1 MNRVFVLGSM
11 NMDMVMQ
18 AERMPLAGETIRG
31 AGFFLNAGGKGAN
44 QAVAVKRSGGAL
56 KFCACVG
63 DDVFGERL
71 VNTLREYGVDTEN
84 VRTISGTNS
93 GLAQITVVNGDN
105 RIILYGGANESL
117 DTEAAEKFL
126 AEAAKGDIFLTQ
138 LEIAPAVVLASLK
151 TAKERGMRTILNP
164 APAQNF
170 RREML
175 KFTDILIPNETEAMY
190 ISGKTDI
197 EEAALA
203 LSERVKEVIV
213 TVGDKGCICSNG
225 GTVSVCPCPQVR
237 AVDTTAAGDT
247 FCGAF
252 AARLGRGYS
261 MEEAVGY
268 ALKAAS
274 LAVTKRGALQ
284 SIPSETEVLNG
295 V

>member
-1 MNRVFVLGSM
+1 MNKIFVLGSM

-18 AERMPLAGETIRG
+18 AERLPLAGETIRG
-31 AGFFLNAGGKGAN
+31 TGFFLNAGGKGAN

-71 VNTLREYGVDTEN
+71 INTLREYEVDTEN
-84 VRTISGTNS
+84 VRTIDGTSS
-93 GLAQITVVNGDN
+93 GLAQITVVNGNN
-105 RIILYGGANESL
+105 RIILYGGANECL
-117 DTEAAEKFL
+117 DAEGAERFL
-126 AEAAKGDIFLTQ
+126 AEAVKGDIFLTQ
-138 LEIAPAVVLASLK
+138 LETAPAVVLRSLE
-151 TAKERGMRTILNP
+151 TAKARGMQTNLNP

-170 RREML
+170 SSEML
-175 KFTDILIPNETEAMY
+175 KFTDILIPNETEAMS

-213 TVGDKGCICSNG
+213 TVGDKGCICSRG
-225 GTVSVCPCPQVR
+225 GSVSLHPCPQVSV
-237 AVDTTAAGDT
+237 VDTTAAGDT

-252 AARLGRGYS
+252 AARLGKGYS
-261 MEEAVGY
+261 MEESVGY

-284 SIPSETEVLNG
+284 SIPSENEVLNG
-295 V
+295 

>member
-1 MNRVFVLGSM
+1 M

-18 AERMPLAGETIRG
+18 AERLPLAGETIRG
-31 AGFFLNAGGKGAN
+31 TGFFLNAGGKGAN

-71 VNTLREYGVDTEN
+71 INTLREYEVDTEN
-84 VRTISGTNS
+84 VRTIDGTSS
-93 GLAQITVVNGDN
+93 GLAQITVVNGNN
-105 RIILYGGANESL
+105 RIILYGGANECL
-117 DTEAAEKFL
+117 DAEGAERFL
-126 AEAAKGDIFLTQ
+126 AEAVKGDIFLTQ
-138 LEIAPAVVLASLK
+138 LETAPAVVLRSLE
-151 TAKERGMRTILNP
+151 TAKARGMQTILNP

-170 RREML
+170 SSEML
-175 KFTDILIPNETEAMY
+175 KFTDILIPNETEAMS

-213 TVGDKGCICSNG
+213 TVGDKGCICSRG
-225 GTVSVCPCPQVR
+225 GSVSLHPCPQVSV
-237 AVDTTAAGDT
+237 VDTTAAGDT

-252 AARLGRGYS
+252 AARLGKGYS
-261 MEEAVGY
+261 MEESVGY

-284 SIPSETEVLNG
+284 SIPSENEVLNG
-295 V
+295 

>member
-1 MNRVFVLGSM
+1 MNKIFVLGSM

-18 AERMPLAGETIRG
+18 AERLPLAGETIRG
-31 AGFFLNAGGKGAN
+31 TGFFLNAGGKGAN

-71 VNTLREYGVDTEN
+71 INTLREYEVDTEN
-84 VRTISGTNS
+84 VRTIDGTSS
-93 GLAQITVVNGDN
+93 GLAQITVVNGNN
-105 RIILYGGANESL
+105 RIILYGGANECL
-117 DTEAAEKFL
+117 DAEGAERFL
-126 AEAAKGDIFLTQ
+126 AEAVKGDIFLTQ
-138 LEIAPAVVLASLK
+138 LETAPAVVLRSLE
-151 TAKERGMRTILNP
+151 TAKARGMQTILNP

-170 RREML
+170 SSEML
-175 KFTDILIPNETEAMY
+175 KFTDILIPNETEAMS

-213 TVGDKGCICSNG
+213 TVGAKGCICSRG
-225 GTVSVCPCPQVR
+225 GSVSLHPCPQVSV
-237 AVDTTAAGDT
+237 VDTTAAGDT

-252 AARLGRGYS
+252 AARLGKGYS
-261 MEEAVGY
+261 MEESVGY

-284 SIPSETEVLNG
+284 SIPSENEVLNG
-295 V
+295 

>member
-1 MNRVFVLGSM
+1 MNKIFVLGSM

-18 AERMPLAGETIRG
+18 AERLPLAGETIRG
-31 AGFFLNAGGKGAN
+31 TGFFLNAGGKGAN

-71 VNTLREYGVDTEN
+71 INTLREYEVDTEN
-84 VRTISGTNS
+84 VRTIDGTSS

-105 RIILYGGANESL
+105 RIILYGGANECV
-117 DTEAAEKFL
+117 DAEVAERFL
-126 AEAAKGDIFLTQ
+126 AEAVKGDIFLTQ
-138 LEIAPAVVLASLK
+138 LETAPAVVLRSLE
-151 TAKERGMRTILNP
+151 TAKARGMQTILNP

-170 RREML
+170 SSEML
-175 KFTDILIPNETEAMY
+175 KFTDILIPNETEAMS

-213 TVGDKGCICSNG
+213 TVGDKGCICSRG
-225 GTVSVCPCPQVR
+225 GSVSLHPCPQVR

-252 AARLGRGYS
+252 AARLGKGYS
-261 MEEAVGY
+261 MEESVGY

-284 SIPSETEVLNG
+284 SIPSENEVLNG
-295 V
+295 

>member
-1 MNRVFVLGSM
+1 MNKIFVLGSM

-18 AERMPLAGETIRG
+18 AERLPLAGETIRG
-31 AGFFLNAGGKGAN
+31 TGFFLNAGGKGAN

-71 VNTLREYGVDTEN
+71 INTLREYEVDTEN
-84 VRTISGTNS
+84 VRTIDGTSS

-105 RIILYGGANESL
+105 RIILYGGANECV
-117 DTEAAEKFL
+117 DAEVAERFL
-126 AEAAKGDIFLTQ
+126 AEAVKGDIFLTQ
-138 LEIAPAVVLASLK
+138 LETAPAVVLRSLE
-151 TAKERGMRTILNP
+151 TAKARGMQTILNP

-170 RREML
+170 SSEML
-175 KFTDILIPNETEAMY
+175 KFTDILIPNETEAMS

-213 TVGDKGCICSNG
+213 TVGDKGCICSRG
-225 GTVSVCPCPQVR
+225 GSVSVCPCPQVR

-252 AARLGRGYS
+252 AARLGKGYS
-261 MEEAVGY
+261 MEESVGY

-284 SIPSETEVLNG
+284 SIPSENEVLNG
-295 V
+295 

>member
-1 MNRVFVLGSM
+1 MNKIFVLGSM

-18 AERMPLAGETIRG
+18 AERLPLAGETIRG
-31 AGFFLNAGGKGAN
+31 TGFFLNAGGKGAN

-71 VNTLREYGVDTEN
+71 INTLREYEVDTEN
-84 VRTISGTNS
+84 VRTIDGTSS

-105 RIILYGGANESL
+105 RIILYGGANECV
-117 DTEAAEKFL
+117 DAEVAERFL

-138 LEIAPAVVLASLK
+138 METAPAVVLRSLE
-151 TAKERGMRTILNP
+151 TAKARGMQTILNP

-170 RREML
+170 SSEML
-175 KFTDILIPNETEAMY
+175 KFTDILIPNETEAMS

-213 TVGDKGCICSNG
+213 TVGDKGCICSRG
-225 GTVSVCPCPQVR
+225 GSVSLHPCPQVSV
-237 AVDTTAAGDT
+237 VDTTAAGDT

-252 AARLGRGYS
+252 AARLGKGYS
-261 MEEAVGY
+261 MEESVGY

-284 SIPSETEVLNG
+284 SIPSENEVLNG
-295 V
+295 

>member
-1 MNRVFVLGSM
+1 MNKIFVLGSM

-18 AERMPLAGETIRG
+18 AERLPLAGETIRG
-31 AGFFLNAGGKGAN
+31 TGFFLNAGGKGAN

-71 VNTLREYGVDTEN
+71 INTLREYEVDTEN
-84 VRTISGTNS
+84 VRTIDGTSS

-105 RIILYGGANESL
+105 RIILYGGANECL
-117 DTEAAEKFL
+117 DAEVAERFL
-126 AEAAKGDIFLTQ
+126 AEAVKGDIFLTQ
-138 LEIAPAVVLASLK
+138 LETAPAVVLRSLE
-151 TAKERGMRTILNP
+151 TAKARGMQTILNP

-170 RREML
+170 SSEML
-175 KFTDILIPNETEAMY
+175 KFTDILIPNETEAMS

-213 TVGDKGCICSNG
+213 TVGDKGCICSRG
-225 GTVSVCPCPQVR
+225 GSVSLHPCPQVSV
-237 AVDTTAAGDT
+237 VDTTAAGDT

-252 AARLGRGYS
+252 AARLGKGYS
-261 MEEAVGY
+261 MEESVGY

-284 SIPSETEVLNG
+284 SIPSENEVLNG
-295 V
+295 

>member
-1 MNRVFVLGSM
+1 MNKIFVLGSM

-18 AERMPLAGETIRG
+18 AERLPLAGETIRG
-31 AGFFLNAGGKGAN
+31 TGFFLNAGGKGAN

-71 VNTLREYGVDTEN
+71 INTLREYEVDTEN
-84 VRTISGTNS
+84 VRTIDGTSS

-105 RIILYGGANESL
+105 RIILYGGANECL
-117 DTEAAEKFL
+117 DAEVAERFL

-138 LEIAPAVVLASLK
+138 LETAPAVVLRSLE
-151 TAKERGMRTILNP
+151 TAKERGMQTILNP

-170 RREML
+170 SSEML
-175 KFTDILIPNETEAMY
+175 KFTDILIPNETEARS

-213 TVGDKGCICSNG
+213 TVGAKGCICCRG
-225 GTVSVCPCPQVR
+225 GSVSVCPCPQVR

-247 FCGAF
+247 FCGAL
-252 AARLGRGYS
+252 AARLGMGYS
-261 MEEAVGY
+261 MEESVGY

-284 SIPSETEVLNG
+284 SIPSENEVLNG
-295 V
+295 

>member
-1 MNRVFVLGSM
+1 MNKIFVLGSM

-18 AERMPLAGETIRG
+18 AERLPLAGETIRG
-31 AGFFLNAGGKGAN
+31 TGFFLNAGGKGAN

-71 VNTLREYGVDTEN
+71 INTLREYEVDTEN
-84 VRTISGTNS
+84 VRTIDGTSS
-93 GLAQITVVNGDN
+93 GLAQITVVNGNN
-105 RIILYGGANESL
+105 RIILYGGANECL
-117 DTEAAEKFL
+117 DAEVAERFL
-126 AEAAKGDIFLTQ
+126 AEAVKGDIFLTQ
-138 LEIAPAVVLASLK
+138 LETAPAVVLRSLE
-151 TAKERGMRTILNP
+151 TAKARGMQTILNP

-170 RREML
+170 SSEML
-175 KFTDILIPNETEAMY
+175 KFTDILIPNETEAMS

-213 TVGDKGCICSNG
+213 TVGDKGCICSRG
-225 GTVSVCPCPQVR
+225 GSVSLHPCPQVSV
-237 AVDTTAAGDT
+237 VDTTAAGDT

-252 AARLGRGYS
+252 AARLGKGYS
-261 MEEAVGY
+261 MEESVGY

-284 SIPSETEVLNG
+284 SIPSENEVLNG
-295 V
+295 

>member
-1 MNRVFVLGSM
+1 MNKIFVLGSM

-18 AERMPLAGETIRG
+18 AERLPRAGETIRG
-31 AGFFLNAGGKGAN
+31 TGFFLNAGGKGAN

-71 VNTLREYGVDTEN
+71 INTLREYEVDTEN
-84 VRTISGTNS
+84 VRTIDGTSS
-93 GLAQITVVNGDN
+93 GLAQITVVNGNN
-105 RIILYGGANESL
+105 RIILYGGANECL
-117 DTEAAEKFL
+117 DAEGAERFL
-126 AEAAKGDIFLTQ
+126 AEAVKGDIFLTQ
-138 LEIAPAVVLASLK
+138 LETAPAVVLRSLE
-151 TAKERGMRTILNP
+151 TAKARGMQTILNP

-170 RREML
+170 SSEML
-175 KFTDILIPNETEAMY
+175 KFTDILIPNETEAMS

-213 TVGDKGCICSNG
+213 TVGDKGCICSRG
-225 GTVSVCPCPQVR
+225 GSVSLHPCPQVSV
-237 AVDTTAAGDT
+237 VDTTAAGDT

-252 AARLGRGYS
+252 AARLGKGYS
-261 MEEAVGY
+261 MEESVGY

-284 SIPSETEVLNG
+284 SIPSENEVLNG
-295 V
+295 

>member
-1 MNRVFVLGSM
+1 MNKIFVLGSM
-11 NMDMVMQ
+11 NMDMVMR
-18 AERMPLAGETIRG
+18 AERLPRAGETIRG
-31 AGFFLNAGGKGAN
+31 TGFFLNAGGKGAN

-71 VNTLREYGVDTEN
+71 INTLREYEVDTEN
-84 VRTISGTNS
+84 VRTIDGTSS
-93 GLAQITVVNGDN
+93 GLAQITVVNGNN
-105 RIILYGGANESL
+105 RIILYGGANECL
-117 DTEAAEKFL
+117 DAEGAERFL
-126 AEAAKGDIFLTQ
+126 AEAVKGDIFLTQ
-138 LEIAPAVVLASLK
+138 LETAPAVVLRSLE
-151 TAKERGMRTILNP
+151 TAKARGMQTILNP

-170 RREML
+170 WSEML
-175 KFTDILIPNETEAMY
+175 KFTDILIPNETEAMS

-213 TVGDKGCICSNG
+213 TVGDKGCICSRG
-225 GTVSVCPCPQVR
+225 GSVSLHPCPQVSV
-237 AVDTTAAGDT
+237 VDTTAAGDT

-252 AARLGRGYS
+252 AARLGKGYS
-261 MEEAVGY
+261 MEESVGY

-284 SIPSETEVLNG
+284 SIPSENEVLNG
-295 V
+295 

>member
-1 MNRVFVLGSM
+1 MNKIFVLGSM

-18 AERMPLAGETIRG
+18 AERLPLAGETIRG
-31 AGFFLNAGGKGAN
+31 TGFFLNAGGKGAN

-71 VNTLREYGVDTEN
+71 INTLREYEVDTEN
-84 VRTISGTNS
+84 VRTIDGTSS
-93 GLAQITVVNGDN
+93 GLAQITVVNGNN
-105 RIILYGGANESL
+105 RIILYGGANECL
-117 DTEAAEKFL
+117 DAEEAERFL
-126 AEAAKGDIFLTQ
+126 AEAVKGDIFLTQ
-138 LEIAPAVVLASLK
+138 LETAPAVVLRSLE
-151 TAKERGMRTILNP
+151 TAKARGMQTILNP

-170 RREML
+170 SSEML
-175 KFTDILIPNETEAMY
+175 KFTDILIPNETEAMS

-213 TVGDKGCICSNG
+213 TVGDKGCICSRG
-225 GTVSVCPCPQVR
+225 GSVSLHPCPQVSV
-237 AVDTTAAGDT
+237 VDTTAAGDT

-252 AARLGRGYS
+252 AARLGKGYS
-261 MEEAVGY
+261 MEESVGY

-284 SIPSETEVLNG
+284 SIPSENEVLNG
-295 V
+295 

>member
-1 MNRVFVLGSM
+1 MNKIFVLGSM

-18 AERMPLAGETIRG
+18 AERLPLAGETIRG
-31 AGFFLNAGGKGAN
+31 TGFFLNAGGKGAN

-71 VNTLREYGVDTEN
+71 INTLREYEVDTEN
-84 VRTISGTNS
+84 VRTIDGTSS
-93 GLAQITVVNGDN
+93 GLAQITVVNGNN
-105 RIILYGGANESL
+105 RIILYGGANECL
-117 DTEAAEKFL
+117 DAEGAERFL
-126 AEAAKGDIFLTQ
+126 AEAVKGDIFLTQ
-138 LEIAPAVVLASLK
+138 LETAPAVVLRSLE
-151 TAKERGMRTILNP
+151 TAKARGMQTILNP

-170 RREML
+170 SSEML
-175 KFTDILIPNETEAMY
+175 KFTDILIPNETEAMS

-213 TVGDKGCICSNG
+213 TVGDKGCICSRG
-225 GTVSVCPCPQVR
+225 GSVSLHPCPQVSV
-237 AVDTTAAGDT
+237 VDTTAAGDT

-252 AARLGRGYS
+252 AARLGKGYS
-261 MEEAVGY
+261 MEESVGY

-284 SIPSETEVLNG
+284 SIPSENEVLNG
-295 V
+295 

>member
-1 MNRVFVLGSM
+1 MNKIFVLGSM

-18 AERMPLAGETIRG
+18 AERLPLAGETIRG
-31 AGFFLNAGGKGAN
+31 TGFFLNAGGKGAN

-71 VNTLREYGVDTEN
+71 INTLREYEVDTEN
-84 VRTISGTNS
+84 VRTIDGTSS

-105 RIILYGGANESL
+105 RIILYGGANECL
-117 DTEAAEKFL
+117 DAEVAERFL
-126 AEAAKGDIFLTQ
+126 AEAVKGDIFLTQ
-138 LEIAPAVVLASLK
+138 LETAPAVVLRSLE
-151 TAKERGMRTILNP
+151 TAKARGMQTILNP

-170 RREML
+170 SSEML
-175 KFTDILIPNETEAMY
+175 KFTDILIPNETEAMS

-213 TVGDKGCICSNG
+213 TVGAKGCICSRG
-225 GTVSVCPCPQVR
+225 GSVSLHPCPQVSV
-237 AVDTTAAGDT
+237 VDTTAAGDT

-252 AARLGRGYS
+252 AARLGKGYS
-261 MEEAVGY
+261 MEESVGY

-284 SIPSETEVLNG
+284 SIPSENEVLNG
-295 V
+295 

>member
-1 MNRVFVLGSM
+1 MNKIFVLGSM

-18 AERMPLAGETIRG
+18 AERLPLAGETIRG
-31 AGFFLNAGGKGAN
+31 TGFFLNAGGKGAN

-71 VNTLREYGVDTEN
+71 INTLREYEVDTEN
-84 VRTISGTNS
+84 VRTIDGTSS

-105 RIILYGGANESL
+105 RIILYGGANECV
-117 DTEAAEKFL
+117 DAEVAERFL

-138 LEIAPAVVLASLK
+138 METAPAVVLRSLE
-151 TAKERGMRTILNP
+151 TAKERGMQTILNP

-170 RREML
+170 SSEML
-175 KFTDILIPNETEAMY
+175 KFTDILIPNETEAMS

-213 TVGDKGCICSNG
+213 TVGAKGCICSRG
-225 GTVSVCPCPQVR
+225 GSVSLHPCPQVR
-237 AVDTTAAGDT
+237 VVDTTAAGDT
-247 FCGAF
+247 FCGAL
-252 AARLGRGYS
+252 AARLGKGYS
-261 MEEAVGY
+261 MEESVGY

-284 SIPSETEVLNG
+284 SIPSENEVLNG
-295 V
+295 

>member
-1 MNRVFVLGSM
+1 MNKIFVLGSM

-18 AERMPLAGETIRG
+18 AERLPLAGETIRG
-31 AGFFLNAGGKGAN
+31 TGFFLNAGGKGAN

-71 VNTLREYGVDTEN
+71 INTLREYEVDTEN
-84 VRTISGTNS
+84 VRTIDGTSS

-105 RIILYGGANESL
+105 RIILYGGANECV
-117 DTEAAEKFL
+117 DAEVAERFL

-138 LEIAPAVVLASLK
+138 METAPAVVLRSLE
-151 TAKERGMRTILNP
+151 TAKERGMQTILNP

-170 RREML
+170 SSEML
-175 KFTDILIPNETEAMY
+175 KFTDILIPNETEAMS

-213 TVGDKGCICSNG
+213 TVGAKGCICSRG
-225 GTVSVCPCPQVR
+225 GSVSLHPCPQVR
-237 AVDTTAAGDT
+237 VVDTTAAGDT
-247 FCGAF
+247 FCGAL
-252 AARLGRGYS
+252 AARLGMGYS
-261 MEEAVGY
+261 MEESVGY

-284 SIPSETEVLNG
+284 SNPSENEVLNG
-295 V
+295 

>member
-1 MNRVFVLGSM
+1 MNKIFVLGSM

-18 AERMPLAGETIRG
+18 AERLPLAGETIRG
-31 AGFFLNAGGKGAN
+31 TGFFLNAGGKGAN

-71 VNTLREYGVDTEN
+71 INTLREYEVDTEN
-84 VRTISGTNS
+84 VRTIDGTSS

-105 RIILYGGANESL
+105 RIILYGGANECV
-117 DTEAAEKFL
+117 DAEVAERFL

-138 LEIAPAVVLASLK
+138 METAPAVVLRSLE
-151 TAKERGMRTILNP
+151 TAKERGMQTILNP

-170 RREML
+170 SSEML
-175 KFTDILIPNETEAMY
+175 KFTDILIPNETEAMS

-213 TVGDKGCICSNG
+213 TVGAKGCICSRG
-225 GTVSVCPCPQVR
+225 GSVSLHPCPQVR
-237 AVDTTAAGDT
+237 VVDTTAAGDT
-247 FCGAF
+247 FCGAL
-252 AARLGRGYS
+252 AARLGMGYS
-261 MEEAVGY
+261 MEESVGY

-284 SIPSETEVLNG
+284 SIPSENEVLNG
-295 V
+295 

>member
-1 MNRVFVLGSM
+1 MNKIFVLGSM

-18 AERMPLAGETIRG
+18 AERLPLAGETIRG
-31 AGFFLNAGGKGAN
+31 TGFFLNAGGKGAN

-71 VNTLREYGVDTEN
+71 INTLREYEVDTEN
-84 VRTISGTNS
+84 VRTIDGTSS
-93 GLAQITVVNGDN
+93 GLAQITVVNGNN
-105 RIILYGGANESL
+105 RIILYGGANECL
-117 DTEAAEKFL
+117 DAEGAERFL
-126 AEAAKGDIFLTQ
+126 AEAVKGDIFLTQ
-138 LEIAPAVVLASLK
+138 LETAPAVVLRSLE
-151 TAKERGMRTILNP
+151 TAKARGMQTILNP

-170 RREML
+170 SSEML
-175 KFTDILIPNETEAMY
+175 KFTDILIPNETEAMS

-213 TVGDKGCICSNG
+213 TVGDKGCICSRG
-225 GTVSVCPCPQVR
+225 GSVSLHPCPQVS
-237 AVDTTAAGDT
+237 VVHTTAAGDT

-252 AARLGRGYS
+252 AARLGKGYS
-261 MEEAVGY
+261 MEESVGY

-284 SIPSETEVLNG
+284 SIPSENEVLNG
-295 V
+295 

>member
-1 MNRVFVLGSM
+1 MNKIFVLGSM

-18 AERMPLAGETIRG
+18 AERLPLAGETIRG
-31 AGFFLNAGGKGAN
+31 TGFFLNAGGKGAN

-71 VNTLREYGVDTEN
+71 KNTLREYEVDTEN
-84 VRTISGTNS
+84 VRTIDGTSS
-93 GLAQITVVNGDN
+93 GLAQITVVNGNN
-105 RIILYGGANESL
+105 RIILYGGANECL
-117 DTEAAEKFL
+117 DAEGAERFL
-126 AEAAKGDIFLTQ
+126 AEAVKGDIFLTQ
-138 LEIAPAVVLASLK
+138 LETAPAVVLRSLE
-151 TAKERGMRTILNP
+151 TAKARGMQTILNP

-170 RREML
+170 SSEML
-175 KFTDILIPNETEAMY
+175 KFTDILIPNETEAMS

-213 TVGDKGCICSNG
+213 TVGDKGCICSRG
-225 GTVSVCPCPQVR
+225 GSVSLHPCPQVSV
-237 AVDTTAAGDT
+237 VDTTAAGDT

-252 AARLGRGYS
+252 AARLGKGYS
-261 MEEAVGY
+261 MEESVGY

-284 SIPSETEVLNG
+284 SIPSENEVLNG
-295 V
+295 

>member
-1 MNRVFVLGSM
+1 MNKIFVLGSM

-18 AERMPLAGETIRG
+18 AERLPLAGETIRG
-31 AGFFLNAGGKGAN
+31 TGFFLHAGGKGAN

-71 VNTLREYGVDTEN
+71 INTLREYEVDTEN
-84 VRTISGTNS
+84 VRTIDGTSS

-105 RIILYGGANESL
+105 RIILYGGANECV
-117 DTEAAEKFL
+117 DAEVAERFL
-126 AEAAKGDIFLTQ
+126 AEAVKGDIFLTQ
-138 LEIAPAVVLASLK
+138 LETAPAVVLRSLE
-151 TAKERGMRTILNP
+151 TAKARGMQTILNP

-170 RREML
+170 SSEML
-175 KFTDILIPNETEAMY
+175 KFTDILIPNETEAMS

-213 TVGDKGCICSNG
+213 TVGDKGCICSRG
-225 GTVSVCPCPQVR
+225 GSVSLHPCPQVR

-252 AARLGRGYS
+252 AARLGKGYS
-261 MEEAVGY
+261 MEESVGY

-284 SIPSETEVLNG
+284 SIPSENEVLNG
-295 V
+295 

>member
-1 MNRVFVLGSM
+1 MNKIFVLGSM

-18 AERMPLAGETIRG
+18 AERLPLAGETIRG
-31 AGFFLNAGGKGAN
+31 TGFFLNAGGKGAN

-71 VNTLREYGVDTEN
+71 INTLREYEVDTEN
-84 VRTISGTNS
+84 VRTIDGTSS

-105 RIILYGGANESL
+105 RIILYGGANECL
-117 DTEAAEKFL
+117 DAEVAERFL
-126 AEAAKGDIFLTQ
+126 AEAVKGDIFLTQ
-138 LEIAPAVVLASLK
+138 LETAPAVVLRSLE
-151 TAKERGMRTILNP
+151 TAKARGMQTILNP

-170 RREML
+170 SSEML
-175 KFTDILIPNETEAMY
+175 KFTDILIPNETEAMS

-197 EEAALA
+197 EEAVLA

-213 TVGDKGCICSNG
+213 TVGDKGCICSRG
-225 GTVSVCPCPQVR
+225 GSVSLHPCPQVSV
-237 AVDTTAAGDT
+237 VDTTAAGDT

-252 AARLGRGYS
+252 AARLGKGYS
-261 MEEAVGY
+261 MEESVGY

-284 SIPSETEVLNG
+284 SIPSENEVLNG
-295 V
+295 

>member
-1 MNRVFVLGSM
+1 MNKIFVLGSM

-18 AERMPLAGETIRG
+18 AERLPLAGETIRG
-31 AGFFLNAGGKGAN
+31 TGFFLNAGGKGAN

-71 VNTLREYGVDTEN
+71 INTLREYEVDTEN
-84 VRTISGTNS
+84 VRTIDGTSS

-105 RIILYGGANESL
+105 RIILYGGANECL
-117 DTEAAEKFL
+117 DAEVAERFL

-138 LEIAPAVVLASLK
+138 METAPAVVLRSLE
-151 TAKERGMRTILNP
+151 TAKERGMQTILNP

-170 RREML
+170 SSEML
-175 KFTDILIPNETEAMY
+175 KFTDILIPNETEAMS

-213 TVGDKGCICSNG
+213 TVGAKGCICSRG
-225 GTVSVCPCPQVR
+225 GSVSVCPCPQVR

-247 FCGAF
+247 FCGAL
-252 AARLGRGYS
+252 AARLGMGYS
-261 MEEAVGY
+261 MEESVGY

-284 SIPSETEVLNG
+284 SIPSENEVLNG
-295 V
+295 

>member
-1 MNRVFVLGSM
+1 MNKIFVLGSM

-18 AERMPLAGETIRG
+18 AERLPLAGETIRG
-31 AGFFLNAGGKGAN
+31 TGFFLNAGGKGAN

-71 VNTLREYGVDTEN
+71 INTLREYEVDTEN
-84 VRTISGTNS
+84 VRTIDGTSS

-105 RIILYGGANESL
+105 RIILYGGANECL
-117 DTEAAEKFL
+117 DAEVAERFL

-138 LEIAPAVVLASLK
+138 METAPAVVLRSLE
-151 TAKERGMRTILNP
+151 TAKARGMQTILNP

-170 RREML
+170 SSEML
-175 KFTDILIPNETEAMY
+175 KFTDILIPNETEAMS

-213 TVGDKGCICSNG
+213 TVGDKGCICSRG
-225 GTVSVCPCPQVR
+225 GSVSLHPCPQVSV
-237 AVDTTAAGDT
+237 VDTTAAGDT

-252 AARLGRGYS
+252 AARLGKGYS
-261 MEEAVGY
+261 MEESVGY

-284 SIPSETEVLNG
+284 SIPSENEVLNG
-295 V
+295 

>member
-1 MNRVFVLGSM
+1 MNKIFVLGSM

-18 AERMPLAGETIRG
+18 AERLPLAGETIRG
-31 AGFFLNAGGKGAN
+31 TGFFLNAGGKGAN

-71 VNTLREYGVDTEN
+71 INTLREYEVDTEN
-84 VRTISGTNS
+84 VRTIDGTSS

-105 RIILYGGANESL
+105 RIILYGGANECL
-117 DTEAAEKFL
+117 DAEVAERFL

-138 LEIAPAVVLASLK
+138 LETAPAVVLRSLE
-151 TAKERGMRTILNP
+151 TAKERGMQTILNP

-170 RREML
+170 SSEML
-175 KFTDILIPNETEAMY
+175 KFTDILIPNETEAMS

-213 TVGDKGCICSNG
+213 TVGAKGCICCRG
-225 GTVSVCPCPQVR
+225 GSVSVCPCPQVR

-247 FCGAF
+247 FCGAL
-252 AARLGRGYS
+252 AARLGMGYS
-261 MEEAVGY
+261 MEESVGY

-284 SIPSETEVLNG
+284 SIPSENEVLNG
-295 V
+295 

>member
-1 MNRVFVLGSM
+1 MNKIFVLGSM

-18 AERMPLAGETIRG
+18 AERLPLAGETIRG
-31 AGFFLNAGGKGAN
+31 TGFFLNAGGKGAN

-71 VNTLREYGVDTEN
+71 INTLREYEVDTEN
-84 VRTISGTNS
+84 VRTIDGTSS

-105 RIILYGGANESL
+105 RIILYGGANECV
-117 DTEAAEKFL
+117 DAEVAERFL
-126 AEAAKGDIFLTQ
+126 AEAVKGDIFLTQ
-138 LEIAPAVVLASLK
+138 LETAPAVVLRSLE
-151 TAKERGMRTILNP
+151 TAKARGMQTILNP

-170 RREML
+170 SSEML
-175 KFTDILIPNETEAMY
+175 KFTDILIPNETEAMS

-213 TVGDKGCICSNG
+213 TVGDKGCICSRG
-225 GTVSVCPCPQVR
+225 GSVSLHPCPQVSV
-237 AVDTTAAGDT
+237 VDTTAAGDT

-252 AARLGRGYS
+252 AARLGKGYS
-261 MEEAVGY
+261 MEESVGY

-284 SIPSETEVLNG
+284 SIPSENEVLNG
-295 V
+295 

>member
-1 MNRVFVLGSM
+1 MNKIFVLGSM

-18 AERMPLAGETIRG
+18 AERLPLAGETIRG
-31 AGFFLNAGGKGAN
+31 TGFFLNAGGKGAN

-71 VNTLREYGVDTEN
+71 INTLREYEVDTEN
-84 VRTISGTNS
+84 VRTIDGTSS

-105 RIILYGGANESL
+105 RIILYGGANECV
-117 DTEAAEKFL
+117 DAEVAERFL

-138 LEIAPAVVLASLK
+138 METAPAVVLRSLE
-151 TAKERGMRTILNP
+151 TAKERGMQTILNP

-170 RREML
+170 SSEML
-175 KFTDILIPNETEAMY
+175 KFTDILIPNETEAMS

-213 TVGDKGCICSNG
+213 TVGDKGCICSRG
-225 GTVSVCPCPQVR
+225 GSVSLHPCPQVR

-247 FCGAF
+247 FCGAL
-252 AARLGRGYS
+252 AARLGMGYS
-261 MEEAVGY
+261 MEESVGY

-284 SIPSETEVLNG
+284 SIPSENEVLNG
-295 V
+295 

>member
-1 MNRVFVLGSM
+1 MNKIFVLGSM

-18 AERMPLAGETIRG
+18 AERLPLAGETIRG
-31 AGFFLNAGGKGAN
+31 TGFFLNAGGKGAN

-71 VNTLREYGVDTEN
+71 INTLREYEVDTEN
-84 VRTISGTNS
+84 VRTIDGTSS

-105 RIILYGGANESL
+105 RIILYGGANECV
-117 DTEAAEKFL
+117 DAEVAERFL
-126 AEAAKGDIFLTQ
+126 AEAVKGDIFLTQ
-138 LEIAPAVVLASLK
+138 LETAPAVVLRSLE
-151 TAKERGMRTILNP
+151 TAKARGMQTILNP

-170 RREML
+170 SSEML
-175 KFTDILIPNETEAMY
+175 KFTDILIPNETEAMS

-213 TVGDKGCICSNG
+213 TVGDKGCICSRG
-225 GTVSVCPCPQVR
+225 GSVSLHPCPQVSV
-237 AVDTTAAGDT
+237 VDTTAAGDT
-247 FCGAF
+247 FCGAL
-252 AARLGRGYS
+252 AARLGMGYS
-261 MEEAVGY
+261 MEESVGY

-284 SIPSETEVLNG
+284 SIPSENEVLNG
-295 V
+295 

>member
-1 MNRVFVLGSM
+1 MNKIFVLGSM

-18 AERMPLAGETIRG
+18 AERLPRAGETIRG
-31 AGFFLNAGGKGAN
+31 TGFFLNAGGKGAN

-71 VNTLREYGVDTEN
+71 INTLREYEVDTEN
-84 VRTISGTNS
+84 VRTIDGTSS

-105 RIILYGGANESL
+105 RIILYGGANECV
-117 DTEAAEKFL
+117 DAEVAERFL
-126 AEAAKGDIFLTQ
+126 AEAVKGDIFLTQ
-138 LEIAPAVVLASLK
+138 LETAPAVVLRSLE
-151 TAKERGMRTILNP
+151 TAKARGMQTILNP

-170 RREML
+170 SSEML
-175 KFTDILIPNETEAMY
+175 KFTDILIPNETEAMS

-213 TVGDKGCICSNG
+213 TVGDKGCICSRG
-225 GTVSVCPCPQVR
+225 GSVSLHPCPQVSV
-237 AVDTTAAGDT
+237 VDTTAAGDT

-252 AARLGRGYS
+252 AARLGKGYS
-261 MEEAVGY
+261 MEESVGY

-284 SIPSETEVLNG
+284 SIPSENEVLNG
-295 V
+295 